1 MKSKFGE
8 RFNFITVE
16 YINSDCNKTINNTQL
31 SDEEIIIDD
40 LQSERVGQHW
50 NKTEDKIVSLSQSLR
65 KQERK
70 E

>member
-1 MKSKFGE
+1 M
-8 RFNFITVE
+8 E

-31 SDEEIIIDD
+31 SEEEIIIDD
-40 LQSERVGQHW
+40 LQSERVGQYW